1 MSKTITPSLLPEF
14 DHEMANTRRMLE
26 RAPEDRWTYAPHDRS
41 MTLGR
46 LAAHIAQVPVWAT
59 IALTLDEF
67 NLTPEFEVVGVTT
80 RAALLDTFDRNCA
93 EARSHIVDADDTAV
107 MKMWTFKKAGHTVL
121 SMPKAV
127 VLRTFVMNHLI
138 HHRGQ
143 LSVYLRLNDVPLP
156 GLYGPSADEM

>member
-1 MSKTITPSLLPEF
+1 MSKTIASSFLPEF
-14 DHEMANTRRMLE
+14 DHEMANTRKMLE
-26 RAPEDRWTYAPHDRS
+26 RVPEDRAGYAPHERS

-46 LAAHIAQVPVWAT
+46 LASHIAQLPVWGT

-67 NLTPEFEVVGVTT
+67 NLTPEFEAAGMTT
-80 RAALLDTFDRNCA
+80 RAALLETFDRHCA
-93 EARSHIVDADDTAV
+93 EARSHIVDADDAA
-107 MKMWTFKKAGHTVL
+107 MMRMWTFKKGGHTVL
-121 SMPKAV
+121 SMPKVA